1 MGAATLAKIATLH
14 NPDMAGLTRLMG
26 DKHTERFGAAFLN
39 ILTDR

>member
-1 MGAATLAKIATLH
+1 
-14 NPDMAGLTRLMG
+14 MAGLTRLMG